1 MDPKKNLTPE
11 LKQIYDRVMNTQVK
25 KPENPTETPSG
36 PITNPVPS
44 PIEANV
50 TPSPLPSQEP
60 IQQPSPN
67 PAAPSPINTAPTN
80 EAFLSSVPPRPLTDT
95 KPFVF
100 TGNKISSP
108 QVKTETG
115 NQAHVSQNKK
125 LSGKIVA
132 MFVVVLIVI
141 WTLIW
146 AKFFGLL

>member
-67 PAAPSPINTAPTN
+67 PAAPSPINTAPT
-80 EAFLSSVPPRPLTDT
+80 T